1 MNKRISFLS
10 LISSFLFLTSCGI
23 EKVPDFDK
31 LIIGSFPIV
40 QTQDGQQFD
49 HYLYVDFLNRG
60 EEYEEKNFDL
70 EIDLNNPS
78 LETKYSTSV
87 DSLGNKARFVDLS
100 SYVSNFTL
108 SSSISQFLESGGS
121 FVFIDS
127 VGKLSSDSNAFV
139 SKPLLWNRSGVVL
152 SFGVNEATK
161 EDLKVSVGTVYKEEF
176 QL

>member
-1 MNKRISFLS
+1 MKKRISFLS
-10 LISSFLFLTSCGI
+10 LLSLFLLNSCSI
-23 EKVPDFDK
+23 EKVPDLDK

-49 HYLYVDFLNRG
+49 HYLCVDFLNRG
-60 EEYEEKNFDL
+60 EEYKEKNFDL

-87 DSLGNKARFVDLS
+87 DALGNKARFVDLS
-100 SYVSNFTL
+100 SYISNFTL
-108 SSSISQFLESGGS
+108 FSCISEFLQSGGS

-139 SKPLLWNRSGVVL
+139 SKTLTWNRSGVVL
-152 SFGVNEATK
+152 SFGVNEASNQ
-161 EDLKVSVGTVYKEEF
+161 DLKFSVGTIYKQEF

>member
-10 LISSFLFLTSCGI
+10 LLSLFLLNSCGF
-23 EKVPDFDK
+23 EKVPDLDK

-60 EEYEEKNFDL
+60 EEYKEKNFDL
-70 EIDLNNPS
+70 EIDLNHSS
-78 LETKYSTSV
+78 LETKYSTSI
-87 DSLGNKARFVDLS
+87 DALGNKARFVDLS
-100 SYVSNFTL
+100 SYISNFTL
-108 SSSISQFLESGGS
+108 SSSISEFLESGGS
-121 FVFIDS
+121 FVFFDS
-127 VGKLSSDSNAFV
+127 VGKLSSNAFV
-139 SKPLLWNRSGVVL
+139 SKPLTWNRSGVVL
-152 SFGVNEATK
+152 SFGVNEASK